1 MSYQATAGLYVIFAA
16 VVFASIGM
24 LMLHFVVSYLRRR
37 EAERRNRVSELRRRE
52 KELIS
57 TDDTKREGGVLEDV
71 PRAHRKKPVR
81 ERSTVSAGDRT
92 SRTEELEPVPPRRA
106 VHPRGP
112 TRSARD
118 LLRSRE

>member
-16 VVFASIGM
+16 VVFALIAM
-24 LMLHFVVSYLRRR
+24 LMLHFIVSYLRRR
-37 EAERRNRVSELRRRE
+37 EKERRNRVSDLRRRE

-57 TDDTKREGGVLEDV
+57 TDTRTEGGVVEDV
-71 PRAHRKKPVR
+71 PRAHRKKSIL
-81 ERSTVSAGDRT
+81 ERSTVSLGDRT
-92 SRTEELEPVPPRRA
+92 AGTEELEPVLPHRT

-112 TRSARD
+112 RRSARD

>member
-16 VVFASIGM
+16 VVFALIAM
-24 LMLHFVVSYLRRR
+24 LMLHFIVSYLRRR
-37 EAERRNRVSELRRRE
+37 EKERRNRVSDLRRRE

-57 TDDTKREGGVLEDV
+57 TDTRREGGVVEDV
-71 PRAHRKKPVR
+71 PRAYRKKSIL
-81 ERSTVSAGDRT
+81 ERSTGSLGDRT
-92 SRTEELEPVPPRRA
+92 AGTEELEPVLPHRN

-112 TRSARD
+112 RRSARD

>member
-16 VVFASIGM
+16 VVFALIAM
-24 LMLHFVVSYLRRR
+24 LMLHFIVSYLRRR
-37 EAERRNRVSELRRRE
+37 EKERRNRVSDLRRRE

-57 TDDTKREGGVLEDV
+57 TDTRREGGVVEDV
-71 PRAHRKKPVR
+71 PRAYRKKSIL
-81 ERSTVSAGDRT
+81 ERSTGSLGDRT
-92 SRTEELEPVPPRRA
+92 AGTEELEPVLPHRT

-112 TRSARD
+112 RRSARD